1 MKTYSILGLFCF
13 LLSGAFA
20 PATLGQSN
28 STVRFVIHYGTFNDG
43 SFDVELYDTA
53 KPITVS
59 NFLVYAQSGAYSNTI
74 IDYCVPNSIVQGGFG
89 TVTDPLS
96 TAGFTRLHQIPE
108 RTSIPNEFSVGP
120 RLDNTNGT
128 LAMALEANPNDRNA
142 PLPNSATTSW
152 FFNLANNSPSFDP
165 RLYTV
170 FGRVTSGMNILQ
182 HFNALTAPNRVI
194 GLTNLA
200 CGPLRLFPGEFY
212 LPLLKLPVGAF
223 LPVSGCPRYADLY
236 RVSIQMLN
244 ARDVVGPVLAVSNP
258 VANLVITNGTVT
270 VSGSAY
276 DNVAVSNV
284 VVEVLGYTNLLVS
297 STNGAFTATLTNLPP
312 GTNVIVVKASDYST
326 NLTGVTRRIFHR
338 VKAPI
343 SLAIDGSGTISGA
356 TDGMPLEVGRAY
368 TLVAKPAKGHLF
380 AAWSEG
386 TNSSAITN
394 QFSSTLKFVMET
406 NLALTATFGTNLFP
420 AVQGVYNGLFY
431 NPDGVEQHSSG
442 YLTFKVGGSGATS
455 GKLLLSGKS
464 ISVKGALNAFG
475 VGEFTTLRK
484 GTNPI
489 VLEDLALDLTNG
501 TDRLTGFVTEQASTG
516 AVWSVPFTADR
527 AYYNGRDLVAPEAG
541 KYTMLFQAVANSTNG
556 LDGDGFGAV
565 TVGKNGGVSF
575 AGTLADG
582 TKVSQKTALSKYGQW
597 PFYLPLYKGK
607 GSLLSRVTFTNET
620 ATDFADLFYW
630 FKQAQVTK
638 AFARGFTNEATL
650 IGSRYVFTPSN
661 AVINLTNATIAFTN
675 GSLAADFTNHFDID
689 PNGKAF
695 PFGTNKLKLSVNKS
709 SGLFSGSVVPDGTN
723 RAMKFQG
730 AIFQK
735 QTNGAGFFL
744 DATNR
749 SGRVSIEPR

>member
-20 PATLGQSN
+20 PVTLAQSN
-28 STVRFVIHYGTFNDG
+28 STVRFVISYGTFTDG

-74 IDYCVPNSIVQGGFG
+74 MDYCVPSSFVQGGFG
-89 TVTDPLS
+89 TVKNPLS
-96 TAGFTRLHQIPE
+96 TDAFTRFYAIPA
-108 RTSIPNEFSVGP
+108 RASIPNEFSVGP

-128 LAMALEANPNDRNA
+128 LAMALEVNPNDRNA
-142 PLPNSATTSW
+142 TLPNSATSSW
-152 FFNLANNSPSFDP
+152 FFNLANNSPSLDP
-165 RLYTV
+165 RLHTV
-170 FGRVTSGMNILQ
+170 FGRVTSGLNILQ
-182 HFNALTAPNRVI
+182 HFNALTASNRVI
-194 GLTNLA
+194 NLTNPA
-200 CGPLRLFPGEFY
+200 CGQLRLFPGEFY

-236 RVSIQMLN
+236 RVEIQMLN
-244 ARDVVGPVLAVSNP
+244 ARDVVGPILTVSNP

-284 VVEVLGYTNLLVS
+284 VVEILGYTNLLVS
-297 STNGAFTATLTNLPP
+297 STNGAFSATLTNIPP
-312 GTNVIVVKASDYST
+312 GTNVIVVTASDYST
-326 NLTGVTRRIFHR
+326 NLTQISRRIFHR
-338 VKAPI
+338 VKVPI
-343 SLAIDGSGTISGA
+343 SLTIDGSGTISGA
-356 TDGMPLEVGRAY
+356 TNTMPLEVGRAY
-368 TLVAKPAKGHLF
+368 TVVAKPVKGHLF

-386 TNSSAITN
+386 PNSSVITN
-394 QFSSTLKFVMET
+394 PFSPTLKFIMET

-420 AVQGVYNGLFY
+420 AVQGVYSGLFY
-431 NPDGVEQHSSG
+431 NPTAVEQHSSG
-442 YLTFKVGGSGATS
+442 FLTFKVGRSGATS
-455 GKLLLSGKS
+455 GKLLLNGKS
-464 ISVKGALNAFG
+464 ISVKGSLNAFG

-489 VLEDLALDLTNG
+489 VLEDLALDLTDG
-501 TDRLTGFVTEQASTG
+501 TDRLTGLVTEQASTG

-527 AYYNGRDLVAPEAG
+527 AYYNGRDLIAPETG
-541 KYTMLFQAVANSTNG
+541 KYTMLFPADPASTNG
-556 LDGDGFGAV
+556 LNGDGFGAV

-607 GSLLSRVTFTNET
+607 GSLLSLVTFTNET
-620 ATDFADLFYW
+620 ATDFTDLFYW

-638 AFARGFTNEATL
+638 YFASGFTNQAIL
-650 IGSRYVFTPSN
+650 IGSQYVFTPSN

-689 PNGKAF
+689 PKGKAF
-695 PFGTNKLKLSVNKS
+695 PFGTNKLKLAVNRS

-730 AIFQK
+730 AVFQK
-735 QTNGAGFFL
+735 QTNAAGFFL
-744 DATNR
+744 GATNR
-749 SGRVSIEPR
+749 SGRVFIEPR